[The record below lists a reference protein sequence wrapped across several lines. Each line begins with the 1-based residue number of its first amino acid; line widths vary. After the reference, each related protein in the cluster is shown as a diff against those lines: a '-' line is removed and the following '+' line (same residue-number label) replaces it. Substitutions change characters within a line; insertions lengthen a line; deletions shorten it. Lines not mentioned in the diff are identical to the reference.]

1 MRWGSDFLLVG
12 RPISERWMDMADPL
26 FFRDVELL
34 LIVFGGIFF
43 GYLGYRLFIFG
54 VMEGKSKFEAE
65 TQVVRLVF
73 SGTAPGLFFMFAGA
87 SILVAALMVL
97 ATHTDSSQTTQ
108 SRAVLVPR
116 QPVVASAIPMRKVS
130 VSESTTTELTPTS
143 SPDTTSSGYV
153 VTETSKTSV
162 TRTSTTKKH

>member
-1 MRWGSDFLLVG
+1 
-12 RPISERWMDMADPL
+12 MDMSDPL
-26 FFRDVELL
+26 FFRDIELL

-87 SILVAALMVL
+87 AILVAALMVR
-97 ATHTDSSQTTQ
+97 ATHTDSLVTSQTREALAPKQGVTAKATTG
-108 SRAVLVPR
+108 R
-116 QPVVASAIPMRKVS
+116 VAPPIAPAEMLATVG
-130 VSESTTTELTPTS
+130 VDSTTTEVVRS
-143 SPDTTSSGYV
+143 TTMSHQ
-153 VTETSKTSV
+153 
-162 TRTSTTKKH
+162 TSTTKKH